1 MSKIYRARE
10 RVERHGGGGGA
21 AVLSPPEPP
30 ADSSSRHT
38 APDTPE
44 YERLATAIA
53 HAKVA
58 ATFKSIMVAS
68 PAHGEGTSTVAA
80 GLALSLARR
89 GEQVVVLVEANFRS
103 PVLGAML
110 HVEPSAGL
118 AEVLAG
124 QVSLGEAVVP
134 TAAPG
139 VRLLAA
145 GAPTVSSARLLEST
159 RFTAVLEDLGST
171 ADVIVV
177 DAPPVLPY
185 ADALTVA
192 SRVDRVVVVTQADR
206 TQRGHLERSKEELE
220 KSGATIL
227 GVVLNRKSS
236 HAPPWIT
243 RRFNL

>member
-1 MSKIYRARE
+1 MSKIYRALE
-10 RVERHGGGGGA
+10 RVEEHRGGGGA
-21 AVLSPPEPP
+21 AVLSHPGPS
-30 ADSSSRHT
+30 ADSSRHT
-38 APDTPE
+38 APETPE

-53 HAKVA
+53 HAKVTS
-58 ATFKSIMVAS
+58 TFKSIMIAS
-68 PAHGEGTSTVAA
+68 PDHGEGTSTVAA

-124 QVSLGEAVVP
+124 QTSLAEAVVP
-134 TAAPG
+134 TDATG

-145 GAPTVSSARLLEST
+145 GTPSASSARLLESA

-177 DAPPVLPY
+177 DGPPVLPY
-185 ADALTVA
+185 ADALTIA
-192 SRVDRVVVVTQADR
+192 SKVDRVVVVTQADR